1 MNTPSGD
8 EATNGPMSAD
18 LSALASLSGDE
29 LLTLVSDTAAEIR
42 KLEGV
47 LTAASNE
54 VAIRSD
60 RARGSA
66 GLAARHGYA
75 RASQLIE
82 RVTGFGSRT
91 ASRLIKVG
99 ASVGQRES
107 ETGVPLPPLYPLV
120 GKALSLG
127 LIGVETAD
135 AITRELQ
142 QAAPRAD
149 VELLAVAEA
158 ALVGQAT
165 GASSDSA
172 VPLSADLIAD
182 QARVWK
188 NVLDQNGIEP
198 RTAKAFAERDM
209 WIGTRSENGLVP
221 FGGRLTLDVAAKF
234 NALFAS
240 IITPRTAPRFLA
252 EVEEVERKLPKDPR
266 TTGQQ
271 RADVFAAMIDSL
283 ARSAEVP
290 TVSGAAPTV
299 VVTVPSDV
307 LVEKKGTG
315 RLLGIDDPVAYSVIK
330 QIMCDAGIRPAVLDS
345 RGAIVALGNKL
356 RAFTRAQ
363 REAIIARDGPTCKWD
378 DCNVPASGCEG
389 HHVQPHA
396 DGGPTDVWNGVL
408 LCWFHHRLIELGEWL
423 LEMIDGVPEF
433 TSPSWMA
440 RKAYLQ

>member
-1 MNTPSGD
+1 MD
-8 EATNGPMSAD
+8 AD
-18 LSALASLSGDE
+18 LTTLGQLTGDE
-29 LLTLVSDTAAEIR
+29 LLTLISNAAAMMNR
-42 KLEGV
+42 LEGV
-47 LTAASNE
+47 MTAASNE

-91 ASRLIKVG
+91 ASRFVNVG
-99 ASVGQRES
+99 ARVAQRES
-107 ETGVPLPPLYPLV
+107 ETGSPLPPLYPIV

-127 LIGVETAD
+127 VIGVETAD

-142 QAAPRAD
+142 QAAPRAE
-149 VELLAVAEA
+149 VELLTIAEA

-165 GASSDSA
+165 GATRESA

-188 NVLDQNGIEP
+188 NALDQNGIEP
-198 RTAKAFAERDM
+198 RTAQAFAEREM
-209 WIGTRSENGLVP
+209 WIGSRSENGLVP

-252 EVEEVERKLPKDPR
+252 KEEEAERNLPKDPR
-266 TTGQQ
+266 TPGQQ

-283 ARSAEVP
+283 ARSADVP

-307 LVEKKGTG
+307 LTEQKGTG
-315 RLLGIDDPVAYSVIK
+315 KLVGIDDPVAYSVIK
-330 QIMCDAGIRPAVLDS
+330 QIMCDAGIRPTIVDT
-345 RGAIVALGNKL
+345 RGAVVALGNKL
-356 RAFTRAQ
+356 RAFNRAQ
-363 REAIIARDGPTCKWD
+363 REGIIARDGPTCVWS
-378 DCNVPASGCEG
+378 DCKVPASGCEG
-389 HHVQPHA
+389 HHVQPYA
-396 DGGPTDVWNGVL
+396 DGGPTEVWNGVL
-408 LCWFHHRLIELGEWL
+408 LCWFHHRLIELGEWV
-423 LEMIDGVPEF
+423 LEMIDGLPQF
-433 TSPSWMA
+433 TPPDWMS
-440 RKAYLQ
+440 RKPYLV